1 MLVAKKRL
9 NVNKVENIFDS
20 KVWVTVGE
28 DNLYLNV

>member
-1 MLVAKKRL
+1 MLDAKKKL
-9 NVNKVENIFDS
+9 NANKVENILDS